1 MLKVTIQTE
10 GHAHYVS
17 EELVQCSRR
26 MSLEYAA
33 LLAFPVFLPDKND
46 ETEEGETENK
56 VNTHKVRILV
66 PNIEE
71 IMSK

>member
-1 MLKVTIQTE
+1 
-10 GHAHYVS
+10 
-17 EELVQCSRR
+17 
-26 MSLEYAA
+26 MSLKYAA
-33 LLAFPVFLPDKND
+33 LLAFPVFLPDKSD
-46 ETEEGETENK
+46 EAEEGDTENK